1 MVTELVAISNRINAP
16 NGQYLGAD
24 LYIGTKALEKKRR
37 SNFRRQIHNKPL
49 IFAPHLNPNAL
60 HVQI

>member
-24 LYIGTKALEKKRR
+24 LYIGTKALEKNDGLTLDVKYTINLLYLR
-37 SNFRRQIHNKPL
+37 L
-49 IFAPHLNPNAL
+49 INPNAL

>member
-24 LYIGTKALEKKRR
+24 LYIGTKALGKKRR

-49 IFAPHLNPNAL
+49 IFAPHKP
-60 HVQI
+60 

>member
-24 LYIGTKALEKKRR
+24 LYKYH
-37 SNFRRQIHNKPL
+37 SNIYDGLTLDVKYTINLLHLRL
-49 IFAPHLNPNAL
+49 INPNAL

>member
-1 MVTELVAISNRINAP
+1 MVTELVAISNRIDAP

-24 LYIGTKALEKKRR
+24 LYKYHSIGKKNDGLTLDVKYTINLLYLR
-37 SNFRRQIHNKPL
+37 L
-49 IFAPHLNPNAL
+49 INPNAL